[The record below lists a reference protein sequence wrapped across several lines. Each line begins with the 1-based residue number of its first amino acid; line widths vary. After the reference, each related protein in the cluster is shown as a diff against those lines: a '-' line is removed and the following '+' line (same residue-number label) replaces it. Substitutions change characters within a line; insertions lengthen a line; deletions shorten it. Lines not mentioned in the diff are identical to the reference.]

1 MQLRIDNNLYKV
13 EVIKKKGNRNTYIRV
28 KEDLIIYVTTSYYIT
43 EKQIVKLL
51 EENIPSI
58 KKMLDKQI
66 KKNNNKNDFYY
77 LGKKYD
83 VVYTNGQDIILGTDR
98 VFIPKDA
105 NLDKW
110 YQKQASVLFLKR
122 LNYNYGQYTRKIPYP
137 SLTIRK
143 MTSRWGVCNTKL
155 KRVTLNLELIKKDP
169 ICLDY
174 VIMHELTHFIHPNHS
189 KEFWN
194 LVEENCKD
202 CKKIR
207 KIMKE
212 Y

>member
-1 MQLRIDNNLYKV
+1 MQVKVDDQLYNVVID
-13 EVIKKKGNRNTYIRV
+13 KKRSNKNTYIRV
-28 KEDLIIYVTTSYYIT
+28 KEDLRIYVTTNYYTKDEYIAT
-43 EKQIVKLL
+43 LL
-51 EENIPSI
+51 KENLSSI
-58 KKMLDKQI
+58 KRMINKQI
-66 KKNNNKNDFYY
+66 KRKTASENFYY

-83 VVYTNGQDIILGTDR
+83 IVYTNGQDLILGNDR
-98 VFIPKDA
+98 VFMPRDMD
-105 NLDKW
+105 LDKW
-110 YQKQASVLFLKR
+110 YKKQASTIFLER
-122 LNYNYGQYTRKIPYP
+122 LNYNYNHYTKKIPYP

-174 VIMHELTHFIHPNHS
+174 VIMHELTHFIYPNHS
-189 KEFWN
+189 KKFWD

-202 CKKIR
+202 CKMIR